1 MSMRV
6 ANGERVCCGACEKEH
21 LLCSSTR
28 SCDEYAP
35 KIGLEV
41 HAQVASTS
49 KMFSGGPHGYGTPPN
64 TAVALFDAALPGT
77 LPVLNRRCVE
87 LAVLT
92 ALTLR
97 SKINHVSYFE
107 RKNYFY
113 ADLPVCSC

>member
-1 MSMRV
+1 MVSALVVMCV
-6 ANGERVCCGACEKEH
+6 GEEC
-21 LLCSSTR
+21 LPCSSTR
-28 SCDEYAP
+28 SCDYAP

-41 HAQVASTS
+41 HAQIASTS
-49 KMFSGGPHGYGTPPN
+49 KMFSGGPHGYGMAPN

-77 LPVLNRRCVE
+77 LPALNRRCVE

-97 SKINHVSYFE
+97 AKINHVSHFE

-113 ADLPVCSC
+113 ADLPVCNYH